1 MTIKQYL
8 ELDLLDQFN
17 RVIDKLKNDCYI
29 SDDGIKINIC
39 SDSVTIKK
47 EFEKRGIFIED
58 KTIIEISEEL
68 SKLMYLDSKQ
78 NIFSKEFKKLRVLK
92 NYITHLNFYLY
103 NYDINK
109 MPLELKKEYSSINRF
124 TRYLKKQSLF

>member
-39 SDSVTIKK
+39 
-47 EFEKRGIFIED
+47 
-58 KTIIEISEEL
+58 
-68 SKLMYLDSKQ
+68 
-78 NIFSKEFKKLRVLK
+78 
-92 NYITHLNFYLY
+92 
-103 NYDINK
+103 
-109 MPLELKKEYSSINRF
+109 
-124 TRYLKKQSLF
+124 